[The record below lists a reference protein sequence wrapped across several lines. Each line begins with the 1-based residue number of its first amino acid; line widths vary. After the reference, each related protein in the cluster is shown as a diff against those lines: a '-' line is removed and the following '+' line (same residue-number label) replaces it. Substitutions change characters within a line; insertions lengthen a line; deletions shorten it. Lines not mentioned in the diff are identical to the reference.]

1 MNSPFFVLAPMDDVT
16 DTVFRRIVA
25 DCAPADYTVTEF
37 VNVDGLC
44 SRGRDKV
51 IRKLGVELD
60 ATPVIAQI
68 WGKTPE
74 NFEQIAFEIANG
86 LLGDPEYEQWLVKQR
101 SVRQNTHGDGMQGD
115 SEARSKT
122 YKEYVDASTGAGTTA
137 VRSKA
142 SSAPSSARR
151 QARPLR
157 NFVGVDLNFGCPE
170 KNVVKNQCC
179 SALQQPELRGKALAI
194 IEATKRGAGDFP
206 LSIKTRLGFSEIDYT
221 WHEFLLEQKPAM
233 LTVHVRTTRQMSKVP
248 AQWDAIEPI
257 VALRD
262 KISPNTKIIMNGDI
276 MSKKQGIELAE
287 KHGVDGI
294 MIGRGIFQD
303 PYCFASISP
312 WPEVSREDRIKLLIR
327 HIELHDQIYPDGE
340 RPFSPLKKFAK
351 VYISDFPGA
360 SELRDRIMHTNSAEE
375 ALKLLVKC

>member
-1 MNSPFFVLAPMDDVT
+1 MTSMPKPFFILAPMDDVT

-25 DCAPADYTVTEF
+25 DCAPADFTVTEF

-44 SRGRDKV
+44 SRGRSKV

-74 NFEQIAFEIANG
+74 NFETIAREVA
-86 LLGDPEYEQWLVKQR
+86 
-101 SVRQNTHGDGMQGD
+101 DGTIPG
-115 SEARSKT
+115 
-122 YKEYVDASTGAGTTA
+122 
-137 VRSKA
+137 
-142 SSAPSSARR
+142 
-151 QARPLR
+151 
-157 NFVGVDLNFGCPE
+157 FVGVDLNFGCPE
-170 KNVVKNQCC
+170 KNVIKNECC
-179 SALQQPELRGKALAI
+179 SALAQPELRDKALAI

-206 LSIKTRLGFSEIDYT
+206 LSIKTRLGFAEIDYS
-221 WHEFLLEQKPAM
+221 WHEFLLNQKPSI

-262 KISPNTKIIMNGDI
+262 KISPNTKIVMNGDI
-276 MSKKQGIELAE
+276 MSRKQGEELAE

-294 MIGRGIFQD
+294 MIGRGIFHD
-303 PYCFASISP
+303 PYCFAPESP
-312 WPEVSREDRIKLLIR
+312 WPDISIEDKINLLKR
-327 HIELHDQIYPDGE
+327 HIELHDQTYPDAE

-351 VYISDFPGA
+351 IYISGFPGA
-360 SELRDRIMHTNSAEE
+360 SELRDRIMHTETVAE
-375 ALKLLVKC
+375 AQQVLASFVY

>member
-1 MNSPFFVLAPMDDVT
+1 MHTMSSPFFILAPMDDVT

-44 SRGRDKV
+44 SRGRSKV

-60 ATPVIAQI
+60 TTPVIAQI

-74 NFEQIAFEIANG
+74 NFETIAREIA
-86 LLGDPEYEQWLVKQR
+86 
-101 SVRQNTHGDGMQGD
+101 DGTIPGFD
-115 SEARSKT
+115 
-122 YKEYVDASTGAGTTA
+122 
-137 VRSKA
+137 
-142 SSAPSSARR
+142 
-151 QARPLR
+151 
-157 NFVGVDLNFGCPE
+157 GVDLNFGCPE
-170 KNVVKNQCC
+170 KNVVKNECC
-179 SALQQPELRGKALAI
+179 SALAQPELRDKALAI

-206 LSIKTRLGFSEIDYT
+206 LSIKTRLGFGEIDYS
-221 WHEFLLEQKPAM
+221 WHEFLLGQKPSI

-262 KISPNTKIIMNGDI
+262 KISPDTKIVMNGDI
-276 MSKKQGIELAE
+276 MNRKQGEELAE

-294 MIGRGIFQD
+294 MIGRGVFQD
-303 PYCFASISP
+303 PYCFAPTTHQPSCQLAEPAGLPAFSDSAHFSSAILTSP
-312 WPEVSREDRIKLLIR
+312 YVHTARSVSQRENAHNLELRSGCQCPSVWDSVSREDRIKLLVR
-327 HIELHDQIYPDGE
+327 HIELHDEIYPNAE

-351 VYISDFPGA
+351 VYISGFPGA
-360 SELRDRIMHTNSAEE
+360 SELRDRIMHTNTVAE
-375 ALKLLVKC
+375 ALEVLENA